1 MSSGRVKVR
10 AQSAAVH
17 LLFCSSDWVEIV
29 KRGIEVNLARP
40 SKYSER
46 LAVQEG
52 QVRLWG
58 DIEATLNLRTE
69 FFNHEILRKS

>member
-1 MSSGRVKVR
+1 MFISDEDIKQFSEDGALVLRNVFRRVKVR
-10 AQSAAVH
+10 AQFAAVH

-52 QVRLWG
+52 QVRL
-58 DIEATLNLRTE
+58 
-69 FFNHEILRKS
+69 

>member
-10 AQSAAVH
+10 AQFAAVH

-52 QVRLWG
+52 QVRL
-58 DIEATLNLRTE
+58 
-69 FFNHEILRKS
+69 

>member
-10 AQSAAVH
+10 AQFAAVH

-52 QVRLWG
+52 QVRLWA
-58 DIEATLNLRTE
+58 DIDSK
-69 FFNHEILRKS
+69 NHKKISFLAISLV

>member
-1 MSSGRVKVR
+1 MFISNEDIKQFSEDGALVLRNVFRRVKVR
-10 AQSAAVH
+10 AQFAAVH

-52 QVRLWG
+52 QVRL
-58 DIEATLNLRTE
+58 
-69 FFNHEILRKS
+69 

>member
-1 MSSGRVKVR
+1 MFISDEDIKQFSEDGAVVLRNVFRRVKVR
-10 AQSAAVH
+10 AQFAAVH

-52 QVRLWG
+52 QVRL
-58 DIEATLNLRTE
+58 
-69 FFNHEILRKS
+69 

>member
-10 AQSAAVH
+10 AQFAAVH

-52 QVRLWG
+52 QVRPWA
-58 DIEATLNLRTE
+58 DIECDETLRPL
-69 FFNHEILRKS
+69 